1 MLLDLLPGVGA
12 VKGFQQAFTG
22 VNLVTGEKLSVAER
36 WMEGIG
42 SAIGLVPVPV
52 SII

>member
-1 MLLDLLPGVGA
+1 MTGSSA

-22 VNLVTGEKLSVAER
+22 VNLLTGEKLSVAER

-42 SAIGLVPVPV
+42 SAIGLVPVPG